1 MKKCIGIDL
10 GTTNSVVTFKDA
22 KLKTIRNRHKKAST
36 PSVVVLKDDAFIVG
50 EDAKMGAPQDAERTV
65 FSVKR
70 LIGGAMNDEDVQQ
83 FINSEACRYQV
94 QEMTGGTEDSLSIVI
109 DANEYSPAELSAEI
123 LKELKSAAEDY
134 LKGEVSH
141 AVITVP
147 ANFTEK
153 QKTATKRAAELA
165 GLSVLKLLSEPT
177 AAAISFGITEMDKD
191 DMRSVLVY
199 DFGGGTFDLSLL
211 NIVDGNFIE
220 SGTGGDRWLGGADI
234 DDKLYSL
241 VLDKVAEEYGF
252 TDIKSVFEKLP
263 KMDRLRIEVE
273 LLLKVEQAKISL
285 SANRNA
291 DIYIDSAFKDEDG
304 DLVDIDVTVS
314 RDELENIVRPLI
326 TESIRMVYDLIKESG
341 TELELVDTILLAGG
355 TTNIPLVYDMLSE
368 EFGSDKV
375 VMSKNPMTAIAEGAG
390 VFAHSF
396 DESAA
401 EEEKAVVS
409 SIANHD
415 LFIKLKS
422 GFDKVIEKQSP
433 LPATVIKTYRTTY
446 VNQQIIELDFYNE
459 NEQGKKIRQ
468 TLGYMTLEGDLP
480 EGTEVVFDFQITE
493 DDILFVSAYPKNA
506 PQLKEP
512 IRLSRGEKDAK
523 AFELLG
529 EVIRKSNSDDYS
541 DFQRAKLTHGLRQL
555 VDEMNLL
562 GSESPTSDKWVETG
576 RKIFELPAGIED
588 DAIDDEQLT
597 QRKAEILVGH
607 FSEFINDHDLNKMN
621 TGLSTV
627 RTSNDLLEK
636 MEAFRSLEILVDQ
649 YSFFTSIFLI
659 KIAGEKAA
667 SRNPSDSQRL
677 GSYYGQIIDCLRRH
691 DADGANSNL
700 NSAWPLAEKYLG
712 HQKGPSGPPQI
723 DVE

>member
-1 MKKCIGIDL
+1 M
-10 GTTNSVVTFKDA
+10 
-22 KLKTIRNRHKKAST
+22 
-36 PSVVVLKDDAFIVG
+36 
-50 EDAKMGAPQDAERTV
+50 
-65 FSVKR
+65 
-70 LIGGAMNDEDVQQ
+70 
-83 FINSEACRYQV
+83 
-94 QEMTGGTEDSLSIVI
+94 
-109 DANEYSPAELSAEI
+109 
-123 LKELKSAAEDY
+123 
-134 LKGEVSH
+134 
-141 AVITVP
+141 
-147 ANFTEK
+147 
-153 QKTATKRAAELA
+153 
-165 GLSVLKLLSEPT
+165 
-177 AAAISFGITEMDKD
+177 
-191 DMRSVLVY
+191 
-199 DFGGGTFDLSLL
+199 
-211 NIVDGNFIE
+211 
-220 SGTGGDRWLGGADI
+220 
-234 DDKLYSL
+234 
-241 VLDKVAEEYGF
+241 
-252 TDIKSVFEKLP
+252 
-263 KMDRLRIEVE
+263 
-273 LLLKVEQAKISL
+273 
-285 SANRNA
+285 
-291 DIYIDSAFKDEDG
+291 
-304 DLVDIDVTVS
+304 
-314 RDELENIVRPLI
+314 
-326 TESIRMVYDLIKESG
+326 
-341 TELELVDTILLAGG
+341 
-355 TTNIPLVYDMLSE
+355 
-368 EFGSDKV
+368 
-375 VMSKNPMTAIAEGAG
+375 
-390 VFAHSF
+390 
-396 DESAA
+396 AA

-480 EGTEVVFDFQITE
+480 EGIEVVFDFQITE

-562 GSESPTSDKWVETG
+562 GSESPTSDKWVEIG

-597 QRKAEILVGH
+597 QRKAEILVEH

-712 HQKGPSGPPQI
+712 HQKGPIGPPQI

>member
-22 KLKTIRNRHKKAST
+22 KLKIIRNKKEKST
-36 PSVVVLKDDAFIVG
+36 PSCIGKREDKFVVGNEAKDNAQNDPKDTI
-50 EDAKMGAPQDAERTV
+50 

-70 LIGGAMNDEDVQQ
+70 LMGGAINDSDVRR
-83 FINSEACRYQV
+83 FINSESCRYQV
-94 QEMTGGTEDSLSIVI
+94 RELSGGTEDSLAVI
-109 DANEYSPAELSAEI
+109 INNKEYTPEQLSAEI
-123 LKELKSAAEDY
+123 LKELKLAAEAE
-134 LKGEVSH
+134 LKDEVSH

-153 QKTATKRAAELA
+153 QKSATKRAAELA

-177 AAAISFGITEMDKD
+177 AAAISYGMAEMDKD
-191 DMRSVLVY
+191 DMRSILVY

-220 SGTGGDRWLGGADI
+220 SGTGGDRWLGGTDI
-234 DDKLYSL
+234 DDKLYNL
-241 VLDKVAEEYGF
+241 VEAKVSEEYGF
-252 TDIKSVFEKLP
+252 ADIKSVLNKLP
-263 KMDRLRIEVE
+263 SKDKLRIEIKLLQRVE
-273 LLLKVEQAKISL
+273 EAKIFL

-291 DIYIDSAFKDEDG
+291 DIYIDSAFEDEDG
-304 DLVDIDVTVS
+304 DLVDIDVTIS
-314 RDELENIVRPLI
+314 RDELEDIVRPQI
-326 TESIRMVYDLIKESG
+326 EESIKMVHSLIKESG
-341 TELELVDTILLAGG
+341 TEIDLVDNILLVGG
-355 TTNIPLVYDMLSE
+355 TTNIPLVYDMLAA

-375 VMSKNPMTAIAEGAG
+375 IMSKNPMTAIAEGAG

-396 DESAA
+396 DESAV

-493 DDILFVSAYPKNA
+493 DDILFVSAYPKNS

-529 EVIRKSNSDDYS
+529 EVIRKSNSDEYS
-541 DFQRAKLTHGLRQL
+541 DFQRAKFTSGLRQL

-562 GSESPTSDKWVETG
+562 GSESPTSDKWVELG
-576 RKIFELPAGIED
+576 RKIFELPMGIED
-588 DAIDDEQLT
+588 DTIEEDELT
-597 QRKAEILVGH
+597 KRKAEILVGNY
-607 FSEFINDHDLNKMN
+607 SEFIGDSDLNTMN
-621 TGLSTV
+621 RCLNTVSTS
-627 RTSNDLLEK
+627 TDLLEK
-636 MEAFRSLEILVDQ
+636 MEAYRSLEVVVDS
-649 YSFFTSIFLI
+649 YSFFLSIYLI
-659 KIAGEKAA
+659 NRASEKAA
-667 SRNPSDSQRL
+667 SINHDDSQRL
-677 GSYYGQIIDCLRRH
+677 SNAHGQIIDFLRNNNYES
-691 DADGANSNL
+691 ANSSL
-700 NSAWPLAEKYLG
+700 NSAWPIAEKYLG
-712 HQKGPSGPPQI
+712 SISGPSGPPEI
-723 DVE
+723 DQ